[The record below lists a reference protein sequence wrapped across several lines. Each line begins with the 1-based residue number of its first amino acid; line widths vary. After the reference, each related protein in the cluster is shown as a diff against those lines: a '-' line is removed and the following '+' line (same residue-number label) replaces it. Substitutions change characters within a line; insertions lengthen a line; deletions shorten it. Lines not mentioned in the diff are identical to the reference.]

1 MYLLILTLIFA
12 LLIAIFAIQNAIPV
26 TIQFFWIT
34 TQVPLVLIILGSV
47 LAGALIVFLIASY
60 RQFRPKGKD
69 KPIKFNEEKGETAG
83 KNSACGNSDSGPSN
97 NK

>member
-12 LLIAIFAIQNAIPV
+12 LLIAIFAIQNAVPV
-26 TIQFFWIT
+26 TIEFFWIT

-60 RQFRPKGKD
+60 RQFRPKR
-69 KPIKFNEEKGETAG
+69 KPISLNEEKGDNASRT
-83 KNSACGNSDSGPSN
+83 SACGSTDSEPLN

>member
-69 KPIKFNEEKGETAG
+69 NFTKLYKETD
-83 KNSACGNSDSGPSN
+83 KTDSQNSNSENSDSGPSN